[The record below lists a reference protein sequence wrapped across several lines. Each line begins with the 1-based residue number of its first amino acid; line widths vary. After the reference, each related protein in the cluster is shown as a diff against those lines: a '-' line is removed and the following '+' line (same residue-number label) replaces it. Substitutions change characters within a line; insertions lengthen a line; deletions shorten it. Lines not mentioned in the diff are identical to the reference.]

1 MGDIRRPTTV
11 LPVVGTGERPQGILR
26 ISREGM
32 PTAFQLLEALVT
44 VRVGIG
50 HEQVRSK
57 NSPLVAPDPGAS
69 SMPLEWDQRDD
80 RGRLAGDVQDR
91 VHVTPVDGLK
101 QPARLCSGDG
111 GQLHPSNP
119 GLLPHLRHD
128 R

>member
-1 MGDIRRPTTV
+1 MGGTRRPTTA
-11 LPVVGTGERPQGILR
+11 LPVVGKGERLQGIWR

-80 RGRLAGDVQDR
+80 RGRLAGDVQDG
-91 VHVTPVDGLK
+91 VDLALVDGAK
-101 QPARLCSGDG
+101 QLARL
-111 GQLHPSNP
+111 
-119 GLLPHLRHD
+119 
-128 R
+128 